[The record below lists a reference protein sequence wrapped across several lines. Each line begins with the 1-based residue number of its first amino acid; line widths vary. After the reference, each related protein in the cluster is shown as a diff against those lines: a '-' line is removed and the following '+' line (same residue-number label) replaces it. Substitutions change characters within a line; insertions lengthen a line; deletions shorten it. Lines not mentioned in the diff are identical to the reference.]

1 MQYGILSIRIWWGKA
16 LTEAGTNVAGARE
29 ASGSRLYVGI
39 VLFFLLAIFF
49 QEPFIRLFPGSA
61 VKYFDE
67 VFVIGALAFL
77 VARALVTGKTSPL
90 FFLSCV
96 VLTYFIVVSLLG
108 FQNSIEKIFV
118 QSVIHWKFFVFLMVL
133 DMIQVADPEGE
144 SIRKLFRIL
153 LAVSIVGF
161 LLNLFFQER
170 FLDFF
175 NVPPAYRAGLLRI
188 EGFQLKPN
196 DLGIHL
202 GIAFIYYFVFRFSTN
217 FASIVLFT
225 ALFFVLILITGS
237 RAALAA
243 IPITILV
250 YFVHTRQ
257 WKILGAMFFITLL
270 GLAVFSGFVQDML
283 QRTMK
288 NISELSDI
296 ENSLYI
302 RGIMIYY
309 GFVLLLRYFP
319 IGTGAATFGSVESGG
334 SPVYEDLGLSDM
346 RFFEQMEGIY
356 DSNLATI
363 SGEFGAM
370 GLLLFGIALAYV
382 YYRGTSRAGD
392 DTRKVL
398 YFRIVLMFMLL
409 VSVVNPLFMYSYNAL
424 LFALAFKAG
433 ELAGEPSFQSKLAV
447 M

>member
-1 MQYGILSIRIWWGKA
+1 M
-16 LTEAGTNVAGARE
+16 AGARE
-29 ASGSRLYVGI
+29 ASGYRFLVGM
-39 VLFFLLAIFF
+39 VLLFLLVIFF

-61 VKYFDE
+61 IKYLDE
-67 VFVIGALAFL
+67 VFVIGVLAFL
-77 VARALVTGKTSPL
+77 VVRALVTGRTSPL
-90 FFLSCV
+90 FLLSCA
-96 VLTYFIVVSLLG
+96 VLAYFVVVSMLG
-108 FQNSIEKIFV
+108 FQSSMEKIVV
-118 QSVIHWKFFVFLMVL
+118 QSVIHWKFFVFLMAL
-133 DMIQVADPEGE
+133 DLVQLADPGGK
-144 SIRKLFRIL
+144 SIRKLFVFVM
-153 LAVSIVGF
+153 AVSIAGF
-161 LLNLFFQER
+161 LLNLFLQER

-175 NVPPAYRAGLLRI
+175 NVPPAYRAGILRI

-202 GIAFIYYFVFRFSTN
+202 GIAFIYYFVFRFSGN
-217 FASIVLFT
+217 LPNIVFFT
-225 ALFFVLILITGS
+225 AFFFLLILITGS

-243 IPITILV
+243 IPITLLV
-250 YFVHTRQ
+250 YFVYTRQ
-257 WKILGAMFFITLL
+257 WKVLGAMLLMALL
-270 GLAVFSGFVQDML
+270 GLVVFSGFVQDML
-283 QRTMK
+283 QRTIK
-288 NISELSDI
+288 NVSELSDI

-346 RFFEQMEGIY
+346 RFFEQMEGVY

-382 YYRGTSRAGD
+382 YYRSKARATGNSR
-392 DTRKVL
+392 KML
-398 YFRIVLMFMLL
+398 YFRIVLIFMLL
-409 VSVVNPLFMYSYNAL
+409 VAVVNPLFMYSYNAL

-433 ELAGEPSFQSKLAV
+433 EVAGDQSLCSKPAPRSLGTDHETEAS
-447 M
+447 

>member
-1 MQYGILSIRIWWGKA
+1 M
-16 LTEAGTNVAGARE
+16 NMAGARE
-29 ASGSRLYVGI
+29 ASGYRFLVGM
-39 VLFFLLAIFF
+39 VLLFLLVIFF

-61 VKYFDE
+61 IKYLDE
-67 VFVIGALAFL
+67 VFVIGVLAFL
-77 VARALVTGKTSPL
+77 VVRALVTGRTSPL
-90 FFLSCV
+90 FLLSCA
-96 VLTYFIVVSLLG
+96 VLAYFVVVSMLG
-108 FQNSIEKIFV
+108 FQSSMEKIVV
-118 QSVIHWKFFVFLMVL
+118 QSVIHWKFFVFLMAL
-133 DMIQVADPEGE
+133 DLVQLADPGGK
-144 SIRKLFRIL
+144 SIRKLFVFVM
-153 LAVSIVGF
+153 AVSIAGF
-161 LLNLFFQER
+161 LLNLFLQER

-175 NVPPAYRAGLLRI
+175 NVPPAYRAGILRI

-202 GIAFIYYFVFRFSTN
+202 GIAFIYYFVFRFSGN
-217 FASIVLFT
+217 LPNIVFFT
-225 ALFFVLILITGS
+225 ALFFLLILITGS

-243 IPITILV
+243 IPITLLV
-250 YFVHTRQ
+250 YFVYTRQ
-257 WKILGAMFFITLL
+257 WKVLGAMLLMALL
-270 GLAVFSGFVQDML
+270 GLVVFSGFVQDML
-283 QRTMK
+283 QRTIK
-288 NISELSDI
+288 NVSELSDI

-346 RFFEQMEGIY
+346 RFFEQMEGVY

-382 YYRGTSRAGD
+382 YYRSKARAAGNSR
-392 DTRKVL
+392 KML
-398 YFRIVLMFMLL
+398 YFRIVLIFMLL
-409 VSVVNPLFMYSYNAL
+409 VAVVNPLFMYSYNAL

-433 ELAGEPSFQSKLAV
+433 EVAGDQSLCSKPAPRSLGTDHETEAS
-447 M
+447 

>member
-1 MQYGILSIRIWWGKA
+1 M
-16 LTEAGTNVAGARE
+16 AGARE
-29 ASGSRLYVGI
+29 ASGYRFFVGM
-39 VLFFLLAIFF
+39 VLLFLLVIFF

-61 VKYFDE
+61 IKYLDE
-67 VFVIGALAFL
+67 VFVIGVLAFL
-77 VARALVTGKTSPL
+77 VVRALVTGRTSPL
-90 FFLSCV
+90 FLLSCA
-96 VLTYFIVVSLLG
+96 VLAYFVVVSMLG
-108 FQNSIEKIFV
+108 FQSSMEKIVV
-118 QSVIHWKFFVFLMVL
+118 QSVIHWKFFVFLMAL
-133 DMIQVADPEGE
+133 DLVQLADPGGK
-144 SIRKLFRIL
+144 SIRKLFVFVM
-153 LAVSIVGF
+153 AVSIAGF
-161 LLNLFFQER
+161 LLNLFLQER

-175 NVPPAYRAGLLRI
+175 NVPPAYRAGILRI

-202 GIAFIYYFVFRFSTN
+202 GIAFIYYFVFRFSGN
-217 FASIVLFT
+217 LPNIVFFT
-225 ALFFVLILITGS
+225 ALFFLLILITGS

-243 IPITILV
+243 IPITLLV
-250 YFVHTRQ
+250 YFVYTRQ
-257 WKILGAMFFITLL
+257 WKVLGAMLLMALL
-270 GLAVFSGFVQDML
+270 GLVVFSGFVQDML
-283 QRTMK
+283 QRTIK
-288 NISELSDI
+288 NVSELSDI

-346 RFFEQMEGIY
+346 RFFEQMEGVY

-382 YYRGTSRAGD
+382 YYRSKARAAGNSR
-392 DTRKVL
+392 KML
-398 YFRIVLMFMLL
+398 YFRIVLIFMLL
-409 VSVVNPLFMYSYNAL
+409 VAVVNPLFMYSYNAL

-433 ELAGEPSFQSKLAV
+433 EVAGDQSLCSKPAPRSLGTDHETEAS
-447 M
+447 

>member
-1 MQYGILSIRIWWGKA
+1 M
-16 LTEAGTNVAGARE
+16 NMAGARE
-29 ASGSRLYVGI
+29 ASGYRFFVGM
-39 VLFFLLAIFF
+39 VLLFLLVIFF

-61 VKYFDE
+61 IKYLDE
-67 VFVIGALAFL
+67 VFVIGVLAFL
-77 VARALVTGKTSPL
+77 VVRALVTGRTSPL
-90 FFLSCV
+90 FLLSCA
-96 VLTYFIVVSLLG
+96 VLAYFVVVSMLG
-108 FQNSIEKIFV
+108 FQSSMEKIVV
-118 QSVIHWKFFVFLMVL
+118 QSVIHWKFFVFLMAL
-133 DMIQVADPEGE
+133 DLVQLADPGGK
-144 SIRKLFRIL
+144 SIRKLFVFVM
-153 LAVSIVGF
+153 AVSIAGF
-161 LLNLFFQER
+161 LLNLFLQER

-175 NVPPAYRAGLLRI
+175 NVPPAYRAGILRI

-202 GIAFIYYFVFRFSTN
+202 GIAFIYYFVFRFSGN
-217 FASIVLFT
+217 LPNIVFFT
-225 ALFFVLILITGS
+225 ALFFLLILITGS

-243 IPITILV
+243 IPITLLV
-250 YFVHTRQ
+250 YFVYTRQ
-257 WKILGAMFFITLL
+257 WKVLGAMLLMALL
-270 GLAVFSGFVQDML
+270 GLVVFSGFVQDML
-283 QRTMK
+283 QRTIK
-288 NISELSDI
+288 NVSELSDI

-346 RFFEQMEGIY
+346 RFFEQMEGVY

-382 YYRGTSRAGD
+382 YYRSKARAAGNSR
-392 DTRKVL
+392 KML
-398 YFRIVLMFMLL
+398 YFRIVLIFMLL
-409 VSVVNPLFMYSYNAL
+409 VAVVNPLFMYSYNAL

-433 ELAGEPSFQSKLAV
+433 EVAGDQSLCSKPAPRSLGTDHETEAS
-447 M
+447 

>member
-1 MQYGILSIRIWWGKA
+1 M
-16 LTEAGTNVAGARE
+16 AGARE
-29 ASGSRLYVGI
+29 ASGYRFLVGM
-39 VLFFLLAIFF
+39 VLLFLLVIFF

-61 VKYFDE
+61 IKYLDE
-67 VFVIGALAFL
+67 VFVIGVLAFL
-77 VARALVTGKTSPL
+77 VVRALVTGRTSPL
-90 FFLSCV
+90 FLLSCA
-96 VLTYFIVVSLLG
+96 VLAYFVVVSMLG
-108 FQNSIEKIFV
+108 FQSSMEKIVV
-118 QSVIHWKFFVFLMVL
+118 QSVIHWKFFVFLMAL
-133 DMIQVADPEGE
+133 DLVQLADPGGK
-144 SIRKLFRIL
+144 SIRKLFVFVM
-153 LAVSIVGF
+153 AVSIAGF
-161 LLNLFFQER
+161 LLNLFLQER

-175 NVPPAYRAGLLRI
+175 NVPPAYRAGILRI

-202 GIAFIYYFVFRFSTN
+202 GIAFIYYFVFRFSGN
-217 FASIVLFT
+217 LPNIVFFT
-225 ALFFVLILITGS
+225 ALFFLLILITGS

-243 IPITILV
+243 IPITLLV
-250 YFVHTRQ
+250 YFVYTRQ
-257 WKILGAMFFITLL
+257 WKVLGAMLLMALL
-270 GLAVFSGFVQDML
+270 GLVVFSGFVQDML
-283 QRTMK
+283 QRTIK
-288 NISELSDI
+288 NVSELSDI

-346 RFFEQMEGIY
+346 RFFEQMEGVY

-382 YYRGTSRAGD
+382 YYRSKARAAGNSR
-392 DTRKVL
+392 KML
-398 YFRIVLMFMLL
+398 YFRIVLIFMLL
-409 VSVVNPLFMYSYNAL
+409 VAVVNPLFMYSYNAL

-433 ELAGEPSFQSKLAV
+433 EVAGDQSLCSKPAPRSLGTDHETEAS
-447 M
+447 